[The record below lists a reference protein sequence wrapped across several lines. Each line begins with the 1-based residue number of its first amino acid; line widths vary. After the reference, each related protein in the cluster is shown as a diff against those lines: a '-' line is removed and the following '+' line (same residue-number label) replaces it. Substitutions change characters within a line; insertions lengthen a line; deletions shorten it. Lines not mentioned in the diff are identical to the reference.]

1 MFSYAPTTTDR
12 SGEILGA
19 GQMQAAAINAEAMKG
34 LGQDIGGALA
44 SIGGA
49 YMEYQDMKSGV
60 KSGEKLLDVMGPSF
74 GMTSDKLK
82 EFDYG
87 NMSLRDKY
95 KFHQGWL
102 NNFATMSQGY
112 NFGRGLEQRADQ
124 PFVNQGLQDMR
135 NRAGGNQTITIPPVT
150 PTGLGPPPDDA
161 IVMDGA
167 NPNDPA
173 GAAATSAAP
182 AVQQIPLSTIP
193 GGRDSLER
201 LNRVRQKR
209 GQNPHPVPSGT

>member
-1 MFSYAPTTTDR
+1 MIQYNPAVKDNR
-12 SGEILGA
+12 A
-19 GQMQAAAINAEAMKG
+19 DYVMQAAQTNAQAMSQM
-34 LGQDIGGALA
+34 GQDIGGALA

-135 NRAGGNQTITIPPVT
+135 NRAGGNQTVMPGPTGIPPVE
-150 PTGLGPPPDDA
+150 PP
-161 IVMDGA
+161 ITMDGA
-167 NPNDPA
+167 GPDA
-173 GAAATSAAP
+173 GATPTPAVAP
-182 AVQQIPLSTIP
+182 APGGLSIP
-193 GGRDSLER
+193 GGKESWDARNRD
-201 LNRVRQKR
+201 RQKK
-209 GQNPHPVPSGT
+209 GLQPLPYPAGI